1 VRELSSTSKSQTN
14 LTEFDFTPEQSLFVR
29 NKARYSGYVSGVGAG
44 KTFGGIGRTLRN
56 MTEWNPGEMGA
67 IVAPTKTMVVDVIIN
82 EMRDLGLFERGFEYK
97 SAHTEEPGIH
107 GPNGSRAL
115 VLSADNKR
123 TVERLKGLNLAWW
136 WIDEEAEV
144 PPRAREILMQR
155 LRTGNYRNGFITTT
169 PKGKNHTWEFF
180 VRDVETDTYEYGSG
194 TVFESS
200 DTLAITGVP
209 TWANPHTPDDYHE
222 DMEDL
227 PEEIRQQEVEGL
239 FVEIGG
245 GVFQRDMFN
254 WRDHETIR
262 GTLSPIIGV
271 DPAATADSQAAEDRD
286 ADYWGVTIGYP
297 RPRHGEICI
306 AESVQQRGM
315 TLREG
320 IQFIKQIA
328 AQTEEQPKL
337 VVEANAAQQY
347 LVDELVAEG
356 MDVTP
361 INTSTNKEDKI
372 IDLSIPIANGTVK
385 FIDWGDE
392 DSTFQE
398 LHQQMLAWPESN
410 HDDMIDSLA
419 LVVNNSDVHTSQS
432 IVGGSYGE
440 RELW

>member
-1 VRELSSTSKSQTN
+1 VW
-14 LTEFDFTPEQSLFVR
+14 
-29 NKARYSGYVSGVGAG
+29 
-44 KTFGGIGRTLRN
+44 
-56 MTEWNPGEMGA
+56 M
-67 IVAPTKTMVVDVIIN
+67 
-82 EMRDLGLFERGFEYK
+82 
-97 SAHTEEPGIH
+97 
-107 GPNGSRAL
+107 
-115 VLSADNKR
+115 
-123 TVERLKGLNLAWW
+123 
-136 WIDEEAEV
+136 DEEAEIA
-144 PPRAREILMQR
+144 PRAREIAQQR
-155 LRTGNYRNGFITTT
+155 LRVGQYPNLFITTT
-169 PKGKNHTWEFF
+169 PEGYNHTYDFF
-180 VRDVETDTYEYGSG
+180 AGDVEPTQTEHGSG
-194 TVFESS
+194 MLYECE
-200 DTLAITGVP
+200 DRLAVVGVP
-209 TWANPHTPDDYHE
+209 PEANPAIRDE
-222 DMEDL
+222 DIANMRQSL
-227 PEEIRQQEVEGL
+227 PEEIVQQEIEGR
-239 FVEIGG
+239 FVQVGG
-245 GVFQRDMFN
+245 GVFQREMFN
-254 WRDHETIR
+254 WRDHDELR
-262 GTLSPIIGV
+262 GTLAPIIGV

-297 RPRHGEICI
+297 RPRHNEVCI

-361 INTSTNKEDKI
+361 VNTSTNKEDKI

-385 FIDWGDE
+385 FIDWGDD

>member
-1 VRELSSTSKSQTN
+1 MSNAAGQTSSDGIS
-14 LTEFDFTPEQSLFVR
+14 FTPTQFQDQFLR
-29 NKARYSGYVSGVGAG
+29 GDKRYVGFISGVGAG
-44 KTFGGIGRTLRN
+44 KTYAGIIRTFLN
-56 MTEWNPGEMGA
+56 MEQWNPGEMGA
-67 IVAPTKTMVVDVIIN
+67 IVAPTRQMIVNVIIP
-82 EMRDLGLFERGFEYK
+82 EMRELGLLNRWEYN
-97 SAHTEEPGIH
+97 SSYSDEPGIH
-107 GPNGSRAL
+107 APNGSRAL
-115 VLSADNKR
+115 LLSADNKK
-123 TVERLKGLNLAWW
+123 TIERLRGLNLAWA
-136 WIDEEAEV
+136 WIDERTAV
-144 PPRAREILMQR
+144 DDRAKEILMQR
-155 LRTGNYRNGFITTT
+155 LRTGEYRNLYETTT
-169 PKGKNHTWEFF
+169 PKG
-180 VRDVETDTYEYGSG
+180 RDGTYEFYVQHEG
-194 TVFESS
+194 TEEKAFGRATAYEG
-200 DTLAITGVP
+200 DDRLAIVGVP
-209 TWANPHTPDDYHE
+209 TDANPNLPEDYKQAME
-222 DMEDL
+222 ADM
-227 PEEIRQQEVEGL
+227 PEEIRQQEVQGL
-239 FVEIGG
+239 FVEVGG

-254 WRDHETIR
+254 WMDHEEIR
-262 GTLSPIIGV
+262 GTLAPIIGV

-286 ADYWGVTIGYP
+286 SDYWGVTIGYP
-297 RPRHGEICI
+297 RPRHNEVCI
-306 AESVQQRGM
+306 AESVQKRGM

-320 IQFIKQIA
+320 IQFIKRIA

>member
-1 VRELSSTSKSQTN
+1 MELSSTSKSQS
-14 LTEFDFTPEQSLFVR
+14 LTEFDFTPEQSLFVK
-29 NKARYSGYVSGVGAG
+29 NKSRYSGYVSGVGAG

-82 EMRDLGLFERGFEYK
+82 EMRDLGLFDRGFEYK

-180 VRDVETDTYEYGSG
+180 VRDVETDTYDYGSG
-194 TVFESS
+194 TVFESP

-245 GVFQRDMFN
+245 GVFQREMFN
-254 WRDHETIR
+254 WKNYEEIR

-297 RPRHGEICI
+297 RPREGELYI
-306 AESVQQRGM
+306 AESVQKRGM

-320 IQFIKQIA
+320 IQFIKQVA
-328 AQTEEQPKL
+328 AQTEEPPKL

-361 INTSTNKEDKI
+361 VNTSTNKEDKI

-385 FIDWGDE
+385 FIDWGD
-392 DSTFQE
+392 DTFQE

-432 IVGGSYGE
+432 IFGGSYGE
-440 RELW
+440 RDLW